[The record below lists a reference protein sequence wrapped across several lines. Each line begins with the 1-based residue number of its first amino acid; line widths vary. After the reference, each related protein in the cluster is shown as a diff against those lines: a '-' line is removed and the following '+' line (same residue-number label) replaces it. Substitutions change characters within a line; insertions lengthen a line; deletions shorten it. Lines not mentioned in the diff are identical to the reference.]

1 MTQPISYAIEAN
13 DLAKSFSTQD
23 GEISLFRNLS
33 FRIQKGESVAIIG
46 QSGAGKSTLLSILAG
61 LDTPSTGNVS
71 LLGTHLHNL
80 SDKERAQW
88 RANNISFIFQS
99 FHLLPE
105 LNAQENVQLPLEIR
119 GESEAADKAANLL
132 TQVGLEGRQTHFPS
146 QLSGGEQQRVAIARA
161 FVTQPSILFADEP
174 TGNLDSDTGQKII
187 DQLFTLNQ
195 QTQTTLILIT
205 HDAAL
210 PRRCQ
215 RQLVLEK
222 GQLAEKEV

>member
-71 LLGTHLHNL
+71 LLGTQLHNL

-119 GESEAADKAANLL
+119 GDSNAADKAANLL
-132 TQVGLEGRQTHFPS
+132 TQVGLGSRQTHFPS

-161 FVTQPSILFADEP
+161 FVTQPAILFADEP
-174 TGNLDSDTGQKII
+174 TGNLDADTGQKII
-187 DQLFTLNQ
+187 DQLFSLNQ

-210 PRRCQ
+210 AARCQ
-215 RQLVLEK
+215 RQFVLDK
-222 GQLAEKEV
+222 GQLMEKED

>member
-119 GESEAADKAANLL
+119 GESNAADKAANLL
-132 TQVGLEGRQTHFPS
+132 TQVGLGSRQTHFPS

-161 FVTQPSILFADEP
+161 FVTQPAILFADEP
-174 TGNLDSDTGQKII
+174 TGNLDADTGQKII
-187 DQLFTLNQ
+187 DQLFSLNK

-210 PRRCQ
+210 AARCQ
-215 RQLVLEK
+215 RQFVLDK
-222 GQLAEKEV
+222 GQLMEKED

>member
-1 MTQPISYAIEAN
+1 MTQPISYSIEAN

-132 TQVGLEGRQTHFPS
+132 TQVGLGSRQTHFPS

-161 FVTQPSILFADEP
+161 FVTQPAILFADEP
-174 TGNLDSDTGQKII
+174 TGNLDADTGQKII
-187 DQLFTLNQ
+187 DQLFSLNQ

-210 PRRCQ
+210 AARCQ
-215 RQLVLEK
+215 RQFVLDK
-222 GQLAEKEV
+222 GQLMEKED

>member
-13 DLAKSFSTQD
+13 DLAKSFSTQG

-33 FRIQKGESVAIIG
+33 FQVQKGESVAIIG
-46 QSGAGKSTLLSILAG
+46 QSGAGKSTLLSIIAG
-61 LDTPSTGNVS
+61 LDTPSKGNVS
-71 LLGTHLHNL
+71 LLNTQLHNL

-119 GESEAADKAANLL
+119 GESDAADKAAKLL

-210 PRRCQ
+210 AARCQ
-215 RQLVLEK
+215 RKCVLDK

>member
-210 PRRCQ
+210 AARCQ
-215 RQLVLEK
+215 RQFVLDK
-222 GQLAEKEV
+222 GQLMEKED